1 MDERQKTKPY
11 SSTGG
16 LACVHSIYGTSYML
30 SVTGEEQGV
39 GAGVPLR
46 ASEPLEG
53 INSMKRLRKTEKV
66 TDLARGPGRLAA
78 ALAIDRWLDGVETC
92 VPTVRF
98 GLGLRFERLRRLAQ
112 LYASASRMT
121 LTGCCVSL
129 RRAAP
134 S

>member
-1 MDERQKTKPY
+1 M
-11 SSTGG
+11 
-16 LACVHSIYGTSYML
+16 
-30 SVTGEEQGV
+30 
-39 GAGVPLR
+39 PLR
-46 ASEPLEG
+46 AIEPLEG

-98 GLGLRFERLRRLAQ
+98 GLGLRFEKPRTLAQ
-112 LYASASRMT
+112 LYASASRVR
-121 LTGCCVSL
+121 LASCVSL
-129 RRAAP
+129 SMAVP